1 MANQKLKIINCSNLQ
16 IKALSQA
23 YKLEGGD
30 KSSSPHNHTSYH
42 NMRAGREG
50 EFWLHCSTLNQ
61 CQSLGGQS
69 CVHPSAPVKNLVSAL
84 TIHF

>member
-30 KSSSPHNHTSYH
+30 KSSSPAAAETKD
-42 NMRAGREG
+42 
-50 EFWLHCSTLNQ
+50 
-61 CQSLGGQS
+61 
-69 CVHPSAPVKNLVSAL
+69 APPTAK
-84 TIHF
+84 TT